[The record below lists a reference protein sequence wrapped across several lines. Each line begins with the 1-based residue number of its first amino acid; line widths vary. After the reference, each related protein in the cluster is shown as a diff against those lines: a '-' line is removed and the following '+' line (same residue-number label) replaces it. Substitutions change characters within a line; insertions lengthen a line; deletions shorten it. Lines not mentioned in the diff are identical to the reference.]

1 MESWQAEWPLLQMSG
16 VTPDEARRRLSVE
29 NADGY
34 GGVDLSMLQGELD
47 NDLVERLL
55 AFCGSITSPG
65 GAVLRLAHSDLG
77 SGTDCEQRLFDLK
90 SEQAICE
97 GEKTFHEKKRS
108 ESSKE
113 KDFAVAAGKRNKAQ
127 ERIDKAA
134 ARIRAIADEL
144 VQLEQCK
151 MRTPWYTLFSKLE
164 QVENSI
170 SHLDVSDCGLHA
182 TAADR
187 LVQSILEI
195 EGRGGQQLRWVALDG
210 NNLGDQGMGFFAGL
224 LRISNAIEALQLRN
238 VGVTARGFSE
248 VVAGLVGNQSLALLD
263 LRCNGLCPTD
273 AAKAVVDGVQRFN
286 AKVEVLLE

>member
-1 MESWQAEWPLLQMSG
+1 M
-16 VTPDEARRRLSVE
+16 
-29 NADGY
+29 
-34 GGVDLSMLQGELD
+34 
-47 NDLVERLL
+47 
-55 AFCGSITSPG
+55 
-65 GAVLRLAHSDLG
+65 LRLAHSDLG

-151 MRTPWYTLFSKLE
+151 LRTPWYTLFSKLE

-187 LVQSILEI
+187 LSLVL
-195 EGRGGQQLRWVALDG
+195 V
-210 NNLGDQGMGFFAGL
+210 GL
-224 LRISNAIEALQLRN
+224 LF
-238 VGVTARGFSE
+238 GFGPD
-248 VVAGLVGNQSLALLD
+248 ACWCLAD
-263 LRCNGLCPTD
+263 RW
-273 AAKAVVDGVQRFN
+273 
-286 AKVEVLLE
+286 E